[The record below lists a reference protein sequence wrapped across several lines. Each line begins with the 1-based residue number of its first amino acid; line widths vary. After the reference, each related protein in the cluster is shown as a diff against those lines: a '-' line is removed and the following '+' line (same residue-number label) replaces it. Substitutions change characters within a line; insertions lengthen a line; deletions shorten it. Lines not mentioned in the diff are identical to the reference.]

1 MKYIK
6 IYIRIITIIFIT
18 TFITS
23 SLSYLNIINEKTQ
36 ILSNNIIILV
46 TLLIEGF
53 ILGKKKEEKG
63 FLEGIKIGSI
73 ISITFLLLRLL
84 IKKNIIIEKILFYF
98 LIIISST
105 IGSII
110 GINKK

>member
-53 ILGKKKEEKG
+53 ILGKV
-63 FLEGIKIGSI
+63 FLRESK
-73 ISITFLLLRLL
+73 
-84 IKKNIIIEKILFYF
+84 
-98 LIIISST
+98 
-105 IGSII
+105 
-110 GINKK
+110 